1 VNESINPG
9 SAAMPTRKASEGA
22 FEAFIRRGHDLLK
35 QGDLREAMASF
46 QSALADARCRL
57 KAGGPTRR
65 PRLPQKTAASA
76 ARQALVNPADEEFN
90 KALASIS
97 ACHIELGEFDKA
109 SRGLREIILRSS
121 DDETICAA
129 AYNLS
134 IALRRQ
140 GQFQKAFTYARK
152 AFEKSKALQDVT
164 WMARCY
170 NLIGNIHLVQS
181 HLDKA
186 LQHYRKALSLR
197 LSEKVINEFSV
208 AILRDNIGYCMML
221 RGDYD
226 AGIEMVRQA
235 LDAVTRLGSKK
246 CLCECAHDLS
256 FGLMQLRRLDEAETY
271 GKMALEIA
279 EAEKYHDIVKNC
291 FYLLGE
297 INYLK
302 GDEQARDHYFYR
314 LQELYPNLPFLRDF
328 LCTFDVS
335 KIIALRF
342 PQ

>member
-1 VNESINPG
+1 
-9 SAAMPTRKASEGA
+9 MPTPKAADGS
-22 FEAFIRRGHDLLK
+22 FETFIRQGHDLLK
-35 QGDLREAMASF
+35 AGDLREAMAAF
-46 QSALADARCRL
+46 KSALADARRRIRGGTSKSSRARS
-57 KAGGPTRR
+57 KAAHST
-65 PRLPQKTAASA
+65 
-76 ARQALVNPADEEFN
+76 NPAEEQFN

-121 DDETICAA
+121 DNETICAA

-140 GQFQKAFTYARK
+140 GQFQKAFIYARK
-152 AFEKSKALQDVT
+152 AFEKSKALGDIT

-186 LQHYRKALSLR
+186 LQHYRKALALR
-197 LSEKVINEFSV
+197 LREKVTNEYSV
-208 AILRDNIGYCMML
+208 AILRDNIGYCLML

-226 AGIEMVRQA
+226 AGIDSVRQA
-235 LDAVTRLGSKK
+235 LDAVTKLGSKK
-246 CLCECAHDLS
+246 CICECAHDLS
-256 FGLMQLRRLDEAETY
+256 FGLMQLRRLDEAEVY

-297 INYLK
+297 INYLN
-302 GDEQARDHYFYR
+302 GDEKARDHYFYR

>member
-1 VNESINPG
+1 
-9 SAAMPTRKASEGA
+9 MPTPKAADGT
-22 FEAFIRRGHDLLK
+22 FEAFIRKGHDLLK
-35 QGDLREAMASF
+35 AGDLHQAMAAF
-46 QSALADARCRL
+46 KSARADARRRL
-57 KAGGPTRR
+57 KAPASKPRRARGGT
-65 PRLPQKTAASA
+65 
-76 ARQALVNPADEEFN
+76 NPADEQFN

-97 ACHIELGEFDKA
+97 ACHIELGEYEEA
-109 SRGLREIILRSS
+109 SRGLREVILRSS

-134 IALRRQ
+134 IALRRLS
-140 GQFQKAFTYARK
+140 QFQKAFTYARK
-152 AFEKSKALQDVT
+152 AFEKSKVLKDVT

-186 LQHYRKALSLR
+186 LQHYKKALALR
-197 LSEKVINEFSV
+197 LSEKVTNEFSV
-208 AILRDNIGYCMML
+208 AILRDNIGYCLML
-221 RGDYD
+221 RGEYD
-226 AGIEMVRQA
+226 AGIDSVRQA
-235 LDAVTRLGSKK
+235 LDAVTKLGSKK
-246 CLCECAHDLS
+246 CICECAHDLS

-302 GDEQARDHYFYR
+302 GDEKARDHYFYR

>member
-1 VNESINPG
+1 MPRST
-9 SAAMPTRKASEGA
+9 AAVGTFEG
-22 FEAFIRRGHDLLK
+22 FIQRGHNLIK
-35 QGDLREAMASF
+35 QGDLHEAMSAF
-46 QSALADARCRL
+46 KSALADARRRL
-57 KAGGPTRR
+57 KSHAATSTGATGRARGKATADSVRPGPT
-65 PRLPQKTAASA
+65 PNLAEKQ
-76 ARQALVNPADEEFN
+76 FH

-97 ACHIELGEFDKA
+97 ACHIELGEFEEA
-109 SRGLREIILRSS
+109 SRGLRQIILRSS

-134 IALRRQ
+134 IALRRL
-140 GQFQKAFTYARK
+140 GQFPKAFRYART
-152 AFEKSKALQDVT
+152 AFEKSKVLGDIT

-197 LSEKVINEFSV
+197 LREKVINEYSV
-208 AILRDNIGYCMML
+208 AILRDNIGYCLML

-226 AGIEMVRQA
+226 EGIESVRQA
-235 LDAVTRLGSKK
+235 LEAVTRLGSKK
-246 CLCECAHDLS
+246 CICECAHDLS
-256 FGLMQLRRLDEAETY
+256 FGLMQLRRLDEAETF

-297 INYLK
+297 INYLN
-302 GDEQARDHYFYR
+302 GDEAARDHYFYR